1 MMDRY
6 DIEEIILGMA
16 DIVQEN
22 RVLRQELKRAKEF
35 ENKYDDLLNRCVDN
49 ANKSSAAIF
58 EAIMLGCYN
67 TSGKKEENK
76 ND

>member
-1 MMDRY
+1 MLDIY

-16 DIVQEN
+16 DIVHEN
-22 RVLRQELKRAKEF
+22 RRLRYELKRAQEYEK
-35 ENKYDDLLNRCVDN
+35 KYDDLLNRCVDN

-67 TSGKKEENK
+67 TGGKKET
-76 ND
+76 

>member
-1 MMDRY
+1 MFDTY

-16 DIVQEN
+16 DIVHEN
-22 RVLRQELKRAKEF
+22 RALRAELKRAQEYEK
-35 ENKYDDLLNRCVDN
+35 KYDDLLNRCVDN

-67 TSGKKEENK
+67 TGDKKET
-76 ND
+76 

>member
-1 MMDRY
+1 MDRY

-16 DIVQEN
+16 DIVHEN
-22 RVLRQELKRAKEF
+22 RVLRAELKRAKEF
-35 ENKYDDLLNRCVDN
+35 EKKYDDLLDRCVDN
-49 ANKSSAAIF
+49 ANKSSVAIF